1 MANERCEN
9 CAKLKR
15 CNPMDKAR
23 RMPCKDYERFIKKK
37 NSTPTDQSEVLSNRN
52 HKGISTLNLIKESEG
67 KSSEGI

>member
-23 RMPCKDYERFIKKK
+23 RMPCIEYERFIKKK
-37 NSTPTDQSEVLSNRN
+37 NSTPTDQSEVLSNN
-52 HKGISTLNLIKESEG
+52 KTPKGISTLNFTKESEG
-67 KSSEGI
+67 KSS